1 MIVKKVTGKNSK
13 YNKNQNPGFSL
24 LLKLVLPIVL
34 LSVLYYGYNHL
45 KENKKLSASNIII
58 CDAEYTEGANF
69 ITNGISFN
77 NSITRSSNQS
87 YEGQYS
93 SKIDNKHKYG
103 FSLKL
108 KNVQPN
114 HKYIAT
120 VRRYTELSGRFALA
134 ISPSPAK
141 ELHAQSIESISK
153 DENGWEL
160 LRVEISIPNDGSIKD
175 LTIFPYKSGD
185 KGVAYFDNL
194 RVETISPDS
203 IFGSTTDEV
212 RLYLDQKALIK
223 INSKRDEAMKNGIL
237 MSADDDWVKAKL
249 TENDSNPHDVKLRL
263 KGDWTDHLEGDYW
276 SYRIKMTSDKS
287 WKRMQTFSLQDPKAR
302 SYLDEWLYHKAL
314 EGLDIITPR
323 YGFIKL
329 SQNEQ
334 DPVLYAYEE
343 HFEKQ
348 VAEYKNRR
356 EGVIVKFA
364 EDHMWEDRLRNFNS
378 ENDNIHHNNVLNSE
392 IKAFKESKTVKSP
405 KLKEQFL
412 RAQDLMN
419 SFKHQSSPPSEI
431 FDIELLAKYFAIS
444 EVLCAY
450 HGMIWHNLRFYY
462 NPITRKLEP
471 IGYDGFTDVGKL
483 RMYSDLF
490 FGEFKSGEG
499 AVTWDDM
506 YKYLYRDPEFNRH
519 YIPALV
525 KYSSTKFIDKLI
537 NQYQKEAL
545 VLEKIIR
552 NTTDPTYKFDIN
564 DIYNRAQKINI
575 NIAPF
580 NENSLKA
587 FRSIKSNNVYEVE
600 VSNYHCL
607 PLEIVGTGPSK
618 NWSEVDS
625 IGIIINSNAKRNPPT
640 YSTVKV
646 GPNDKYIFFRLPNT
660 DKVYYSEIKEW
671 SKPNK
676 ELIIRYSSSEKLSV
690 PLNES
695 EYQVINNELV
705 IKPGKHIL
713 TKPLIVP
720 RNYKL
725 TFEPGSEVDIQ
736 KGAYILSYGDFTTL
750 GTSSSPILFTSSDKS
765 AQGITVIQSKETC
778 KLSYTSFT
786 NLNTLEENEWQ
797 LTGAVTFYESD
808 VDMRNVTISN
818 NLCEDALNIVRAVFT
833 IDELNINNTFADGFD
848 CDFCRGT
855 LTNSY
860 LFNTGNDG
868 LDYSGSYIELDNIR
882 LENVGDKGISAG
894 EEATLIVKN
903 TTITGAQIGIASKDL
918 SKVDVIDVKLKD
930 CLQGFAAYR
939 KKPEF
944 GGATI
949 NVKSFTEENVERL
962 ITKDDESE
970 ISLPK

>member
-1 MIVKKVTGKNSK
+1 MIVKKAKGQKPKKYNSKNSSSSFLLK
-13 YNKNQNPGFSL
+13 VVLSTL
-24 LLKLVLPIVL
+24 LLAG
-34 LSVLYYGYNHL
+34 LSFGYNYL
-45 KENKKLSASNIII
+45 KANKKLATQDIIV
-58 CDAEYTEGANF
+58 CDAEYTEGGNF
-69 ITNGISFN
+69 ITQGVQFN
-77 NSITRSSNQS
+77 NGKTQSSEKS
-87 YEGQYS
+87 YTGKFS
-93 SKIDNKHKYG
+93 SKLDENHKYG
-103 FSLKL
+103 FSLKIE
-108 KNVQPN
+108 NVIPN
-114 HKYIAT
+114 QKYIVTA
-120 VRRYTELSGRFALA
+120 RRYIKESGRFALA
-134 ISPSPAK
+134 ISPSPDK
-141 ELHAQSIESISK
+141 ELHVQSAEAIMK
-153 DENGWEL
+153 DKDGWEL
-160 LRVEISIPNDGSIKD
+160 LKIEIVIPNDGSVNN
-175 LTIFPYKSGD
+175 LTIFPYRASK
-185 KGVAYFDNL
+185 KGIAYFDDL
-194 RVETISPDS
+194 TVKS
-203 IFGSTTDEV
+203 IVIGSEFGNNTDEV
-212 RLYLDQKALIK
+212 HLYLDQKALDK
-223 INSKRDEAMKNGIL
+223 INDKRTVALRNGIL
-237 MSADDDWVKAKL
+237 VSSDNDWVKAKL
-249 TENDSNPHDVKLRL
+249 TENDSLSHDVKLRL
-263 KGDWTDHLEGDYW
+263 KGDWTDHLQGDYW
-276 SYRIKMTSDKS
+276 SYRVKMPSNKS
-287 WKRMQTFSLQDPKAR
+287 WNRMQTFSLQDPKAR
-302 SYLDEWLYHKAL
+302 SYLDEWFYHKAL
-314 EGLDIITPR
+314 ENLDIISPR
-323 YGFIKL
+323 YGFVKL

-334 DPVLYAYEE
+334 EPVLYAYEE

-348 VAEYKNRR
+348 IAEYRNRR

-364 EDHMWEDRLRNFNS
+364 EDHMWQDRLKNS
-378 ENDNIHHNNVLNSE
+378 TADSDLFSNVYYNSE
-392 IKAFKESKTVKSP
+392 IAPFKESKTIKAP

-419 SFKHQSSPPSEI
+419 SFKNQSAPPSEV
-431 FDIELLAKYFAIS
+431 FDIELIARYYAIS

-450 HGMIWHNLRFYY
+450 HGIIWHNLRFYY

-483 RMYSDLF
+483 RLYSKLF
-490 FGEFKSGEG
+490 FGEFKSGASED
-499 AVTWDDM
+499 TWDDM

-519 YIPALV
+519 YVPALV
-525 KYSSTKFIDKLI
+525 EFSSIDFIDKLI
-537 NQYQKEAL
+537 NQHQKEAL
-545 VLEKIIR
+545 DLQGIIN
-552 NTTDPTYKFDIN
+552 NTTNPTYKF
-564 DIYNRAQKINI
+564 NI
-575 NIAPF
+575 NELYSRAHKIHKNIDPD
-580 NENSLKA
+580 NEISLKA
-587 FRSIKSNNVYEVE
+587 FRSSVQNEIN
-600 VSNYHCL
+600 VSNYHSL
-607 PLEIVGTGPSK
+607 PLEIIGSGVYD
-618 NWSEVDS
+618 NWDDIDIQQGS
-625 IGIIINSNAKRNPPT
+625 IINSNGRKNPPT
-640 YSTVKV
+640 YSKITI
-646 GPNDKYIFFRLPNT
+646 GPNDKYVYFRLPNT
-660 DKVYYSEIKEW
+660 EKVYYSKIKEW
-671 SKPNK
+671 SQPNK
-676 ELIIRYSSSEKLSV
+676 ELNIKYSSLEKLVV
-690 PLNES
+690 PLQAS

-705 IKPGKHIL
+705 IKPGRHIL

-720 RNYKL
+720 SNYKL

-818 NLCEDALNIVRAVFT
+818 NLCEDALNIVRAAFT